1 MALFDKK
8 SPLEKIKD
16 LLKDLSEE
24 EKVEL
29 LKDLNDKEEESEAVE
44 EEIVE
49 EKPIDEEEKPVEEEK
64 IEDESKIEDDGE
76 VDDEEEEVV
85 DEQAEE
91 NQTNDVVK
99 SMQARIDD
107 LESRLSEIIAKV
119 QPYLDKMDKMN
130 EPTDESFG
138 LGKKQEVAKDSDDEL
153 SAREYAM
160 KYAKY

>member
-76 VDDEEEEVV
+76 VDDEEEVV

-153 SAREYAM
+153 SARDYAM
-160 KYAKY
+160 KYARY

>member
-49 EKPIDEEEKPVEEEK
+49 EKPIDEEEKIEE
-64 IEDESKIEDDGE
+64 ESKIEDDGE
-76 VDDEEEEVV
+76 IDNEEEEVV

-91 NQTNDVVK
+91 NQTNDVVE
-99 SMQARIDD
+99 SMQARIED

-138 LGKKQEVAKDSDDEL
+138 LGKKQEVAKDSDDDL
-153 SAREYAM
+153 SARDYAM
-160 KYAKY
+160 KYARY

>member
-49 EKPIDEEEKPVEEEK
+49 EKPIDEEEKIEE
-64 IEDESKIEDDGE
+64 ESKIEDDGE

-91 NQTNDVVK
+91 NQTNDVVE
-99 SMQARIDD
+99 SMQARIED
-107 LESRLSEIIAKV
+107 LESKLSEIIAKV

-138 LGKKQEVAKDSDDEL
+138 LGKKQEVAKDSDDDL

-160 KYAKY
+160 KYARY

>member
-76 VDDEEEEVV
+76 VDDEEEVV

-91 NQTNDVVK
+91 NQTNDVVE
-99 SMQARIDD
+99 SMQARIED

-153 SAREYAM
+153 SARDYAM
-160 KYAKY
+160 KYARY